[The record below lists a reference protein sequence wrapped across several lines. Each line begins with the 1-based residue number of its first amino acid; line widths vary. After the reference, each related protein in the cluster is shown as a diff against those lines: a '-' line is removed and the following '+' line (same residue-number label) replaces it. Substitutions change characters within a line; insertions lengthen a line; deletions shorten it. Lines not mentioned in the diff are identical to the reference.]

1 MYQGH
6 FGLRMEP
13 FRLVPDPGF
22 LYLSSKHAK
31 AKTYLDFAIWNRDG
45 FVVITG
51 EIGSGKTTVLNSVLR
66 GLDENIIV
74 CKIHQT
80 LLTESQL
87 IKTVL
92 SELHVSEPGLDKVEL
107 LRSLTTVLLEYHHLG
122 RKVILVIDEAQ
133 NLGIKALE
141 EIRLLS
147 ELEDNYERLLNIILV
162 GQPELKKLLD
172 SAELEQLSQ
181 RIRLRFHLKALSEQ
195 ETEDY
200 INTRLEIAGL
210 PNQKIITPE
219 LIPLIY
225 RYTGGIPRLINILC
239 DTALVIAYAENKQ
252 VVSMDVLREAIR
264 ELQWVTFRRR
274 KEKVRDRSIL
284 RKKRASLNTPVLSG
298 IDELP
303 LDIDLANLE
312 NKKSDA

>member
-1 MYQGH
+1 MYQRH

-22 LYLSSKHAK
+22 LYLSNKHAK

-51 EIGSGKTTVLNSVLR
+51 EIGSGKTTILNSVLKD
-66 GLDENIIV
+66 LDENIVV

-92 SELHVSEPGLDKVEL
+92 SELHVSDPGADKVHL
-107 LRSLTTVLLEYHHLG
+107 LKSLTTVLLEYHRHR

-133 NLGIKALE
+133 NLGVKALE

-147 ELEDNYERLLNIILV
+147 ELEENYERLLNIILV

-172 SAELEQLSQ
+172 SAELEQLAQ
-181 RIRLRFHLKALSEQ
+181 RIRLRFHLRALSEQ
-195 ETEDY
+195 ETADY
-200 INTRLEIAGL
+200 IGARLEIAGL
-210 PNQKIITPE
+210 PNQKIIPSE
-219 LIPLIY
+219 LMPLIY

-239 DTALVIAYAENKQ
+239 DTALVIAYAENEQ
-252 VVSMDVLREAIR
+252 SVTMDILREAIR
-264 ELQWVTFRRR
+264 ELQWVTFKRR
-274 KEKVRDRSIL
+274 KAKVRDFSMS
-284 RKKRASLNTPVLSG
+284 RKKRTSRNQTIPTM

-303 LDIDLANLE
+303 LDIDLANPE
-312 NKKSDA
+312 NKK